1 MGNESRIIP
10 PRQNLTKKN
19 LHFPQSLFPIG
30 IFPMEPQLSQIKV
43 CRMKY
48 GSFTGKTF
56 WKVNIP
62 DASAE
67 NWFLLQLYSWI
78 SKDRLHQG
86 DYFILYL
93 KNQLKSFPPSKFHL
107 CLKMVFFLECGLGWV
122 GSGLD
127 GCITLLKSFEQF

>member
-1 MGNESRIIP
+1 
-10 PRQNLTKKN
+10 
-19 LHFPQSLFPIG
+19 
-30 IFPMEPQLSQIKV
+30 MEPQLSQIKV

-56 WKVNIP
+56 RKVNIP

-86 DYFILYL
+86 DYFIVS
-93 KNQLKSFPPSKFHL
+93 KESVEEFPPSKFHL
-107 CLKMVFFLECGLGWV
+107 CLKMFF
-122 GSGLD
+122 
-127 GCITLLKSFEQF
+127 F

>member
-10 PRQNLTKKN
+10 PRQKLTKKN

-86 DYFILYL
+86 DYFIVS
-93 KNQLKSFPPSKFHL
+93 KESVEEFPPFLVSSLFEN
-107 CLKMVFFLECGLGWV
+107 VFFLRVRFGV
-122 GSGLD
+122 GG
-127 GCITLLKSFEQF
+127 EQFRWLYYTSEKF

>member
-1 MGNESRIIP
+1 
-10 PRQNLTKKN
+10 
-19 LHFPQSLFPIG
+19 
-30 IFPMEPQLSQIKV
+30 MEPQLSQIKV

-48 GSFTGKTF
+48 GSYTGKTL

-78 SKDRLHQG
+78 SKDRLHQ

-107 CLKMVFFLECGLGWV
+107 CLKMFF
-122 GSGLD
+122 
-127 GCITLLKSFEQF
+127 F

>member
-1 MGNESRIIP
+1 MGNESRIIL
-10 PRQNLTKKN
+10 PRQKLTKKN

-48 GSFTGKTF
+48 GSYTGKTF

-86 DYFILYL
+86 DYFIVS
-93 KNQLKSFPPSKFHL
+93 KESVEEFPPF
-107 CLKMVFFLECGLGWV
+107 
-122 GSGLD
+122 
-127 GCITLLKSFEQF
+127 

>member
-10 PRQNLTKKN
+10 PRQKLTKKN

-48 GSFTGKTF
+48 GSYTGKTF

-86 DYFILYL
+86 DY
-93 KNQLKSFPPSKFHL
+93 SKFHL
-107 CLKMVFFLECGLGWV
+107 CLKMFFFLECGLGWV